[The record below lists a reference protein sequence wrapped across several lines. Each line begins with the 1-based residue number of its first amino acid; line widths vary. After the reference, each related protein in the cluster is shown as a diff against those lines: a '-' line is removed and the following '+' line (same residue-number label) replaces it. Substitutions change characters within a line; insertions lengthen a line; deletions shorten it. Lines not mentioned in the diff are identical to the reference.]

1 MKTLNDDTIKQLGN
15 GIIDKIRRKYNA
27 YFGGSYDTAT
37 GGVEFGNIFYNR
49 IGKFAVHVGDC
60 IIVNHQDITE
70 PVYYADTFN
79 INFDTNTP
87 YTVFIVLDANVAEDG
102 SIYIDALDKAGNK
115 VSIDSANGST
125 FFIKLKEPIIP
136 ITWNHTIWK
145 SDNRIKSLV
154 LDSNFLKFKEGDK
167 IKFDSAD
174 NEAFFNATTVEIKKF
189 VVSDNPSPTNF
200 SFEIVLAKDFGYSEE
215 VQITCNGSLSRSLSG
230 KISYTENQR
239 KITTNCPTYILGTMN
254 DSDINDC
261 TSIVLPK
268 GNITIDAQ
276 LYSEYLP
283 KVGDVVCAYNSPTLT
298 DYGLYVANIV
308 YIQTMDTAT
317 PYAILSVAGVT
328 SSKFY
333 LVNNAFV
340 TVVNTGGSGAGN
352 VSN

>member
-70 PVYYADTFN
+70 PIYYTGTFN

-87 YTVFIVLDANVAEDG
+87 YTVFTVLDANVEADG

-115 VSIDSANGST
+115 VSINSANGST
-125 FFIKLKEPIIP
+125 FFIRLKEPIIP
-136 ITWNHTIWK
+136 ITWDHTTWK
-145 SDNRIKSLV
+145 SNNRIQSLV

-167 IKFDSAD
+167 IKFGSAED
-174 NEAFFNATTVEIKKF
+174 ETFFNNTTVEIKEITISKYTDSTHF
-189 VVSDNPSPTNF
+189 SAIFTLSNDFKNSEVVDMRCSV
-200 SFEIVLAKDFGYSEE
+200 VL
-215 VQITCNGSLSRSLSG
+215 NGNT
-230 KISYTENQR
+230 YTEKQR
-239 KITTNCPTYILGTMN
+239 RITTNCPTYILGTMN
-254 DSDINDC
+254 DSDVNNC

-268 GNITIDAQ
+268 GNITIDAG
-276 LYSEYLP
+276 LYKEYLP

-298 DYGLYVANIV
+298 DYGLYLASIE
-308 YIQTMDTAT
+308 YIQTMDTPT
-317 PYAILSVAGVT
+317 PYAILGVAGMT
-328 SSKFY
+328 FTKY
-333 LVNNAFV
+333 YIVNNAFV

>member
-27 YFGGSYDTAT
+27 YFGGSYNTAT
-37 GGVEFGNIFYNR
+37 GEVEFGNALYNR

-70 PVYYADTFN
+70 PVYYTGTFN
-79 INFDTNTP
+79 INFNTNTP
-87 YTVFIVLDANVAEDG
+87 YTVFTVLDANIDSNG

-115 VSIDSANGST
+115 VSINSINGDT

-145 SDNRIKSLV
+145 SNNRIQSLV

-167 IKFDSAD
+167 IKFGAAD

-189 VVSDNPSPTNF
+189 VVSDNPSIINF

-215 VQITCNGSLSRSLSG
+215 VQITCNGSLAKSLSG

-239 KITTNCPTYILGTMN
+239 KISTNCPTYILGTMN
-254 DSDINDC
+254 DNDITDC
-261 TSIVLPK
+261 TSIILPK
-268 GNITIDAQ
+268 GEITIDAQ
-276 LYSEYLP
+276 LHSEYLP
-283 KVGDVVCAYNSPTLT
+283 KVGDVVCAKNSPTIT
-298 DYGLYVANIV
+298 DYGLYAATIE
-308 YIQTMDTAT
+308 YIQTMDTSA
-317 PYAILSVAGVT
+317 PYAILGVAGVT
-328 SSKFY
+328 FSKYY
-333 LVNNAFV
+333 LTNSAFV
-340 TVVNTGGSGAGN
+340 TTLNTGGSGAGN
-352 VSN
+352 VNN

>member
-27 YFGGSYDTAT
+27 YFGGSYNTAT
-37 GGVEFGNIFYNR
+37 GEVEFGNALYNR
-49 IGKFAVHVGDC
+49 ISKFAVHVGDC

-70 PVYYADTFN
+70 PVYYDGTFT

-87 YTVFIVLDANVAEDG
+87 YTVFTVLDANIDSNG

-136 ITWNHTIWK
+136 ITWNHTTWK
-145 SDNRIKSLV
+145 SNNRIQSLV

-167 IKFDSAD
+167 IKFGAAD
-174 NEAFFNATTVEIKKF
+174 NETFFNNTTVEIK
-189 VVSDNPSPTNF
+189 
-200 SFEIVLAKDFGYSEE
+200 EIVISNKTDNTHFSAIFILSHDFKNSE
-215 VQITCNGSLSRSLSG
+215 VVDMRCSVVLNGNT
-230 KISYTENQR
+230 YTEKQR
-239 KITTNCPTYILGTMN
+239 RITTNCPTYILGTMN

-261 TSIVLPK
+261 TSIILPK

-283 KVGDVVCAYNSPTLT
+283 KVGDIVCAKNSPTIT
-298 DYGLYVANIV
+298 DYGLYAATIE
-308 YIQTMDTAT
+308 YIQTMDTPT
-317 PYAILSVAGVT
+317 PYAILGVAGIT
-328 SSKFY
+328 FTKYY
-333 LVNNAFV
+333 LANNAFINKD
-340 TVVNTGGSGAGN
+340 NTHVGGGN
-352 VSN
+352 N

>member
-15 GIIDKIRRKYNA
+15 GIIDKIRKKYNA

-37 GGVEFGNIFYNR
+37 GGVEFGNALYNR

-60 IIVNHQDITE
+60 IIVNHQEITE
-70 PVYYADTFN
+70 PVYYTGTFT

-87 YTVFIVLDANVAEDG
+87 YTVFTVLDANVEVDG

-136 ITWNHTIWK
+136 ITWNHTTWK
-145 SDNRIKSLV
+145 SNNRIQSLV

-167 IKFDSAD
+167 IKFGSAND
-174 NEAFFNATTVEIKKF
+174 ETFFNNTTVEIK
-189 VVSDNPSPTNF
+189 
-200 SFEIVLAKDFGYSEE
+200 EIVISNKTDNTHFSAIFTLSNDFKNSE
-215 VQITCNGSLSRSLSG
+215 VVDMRCSVVLNGNT
-230 KISYTENQR
+230 YTEKQR
-239 KITTNCPTYILGTMN
+239 RITTNCPTYILGTMN

-261 TSIVLPK
+261 NSIVLPK
-268 GNITIDAQ
+268 GNITIDAS
-276 LYSEYLP
+276 LYKEYFP

-298 DYGLYVANIV
+298 DYGLYAANIV
-308 YIQTMDTAT
+308 YIQTIDTAT

-333 LVNNAFV
+333 ITNKAFV
-340 TVVNTGGSGAGN
+340 TTVNTGGSGS
-352 VSN
+352 SNN

>member
-27 YFGGSYDTAT
+27 YFGGSYNTAIE
-37 GGVEFGNIFYNR
+37 GVEFGNALYNR

-70 PVYYADTFN
+70 PVYYAGTFN

-87 YTVFIVLDANVAEDG
+87 YTVFIVLDANVDLDG

-115 VSIDSANGST
+115 VSINSQNGST
-125 FFIKLKEPIIP
+125 FFIRLKEPIIP
-136 ITWNHTIWK
+136 ITWNHTTWK
-145 SDNRIKSLV
+145 SNNRIQSLV

-167 IKFDSAD
+167 IKFGSAD
-174 NEAFFNATTVEIKKF
+174 DETFFNKTTVEIKEITISKYTDNTHF
-189 VVSDNPSPTNF
+189 SAIFTLSNDFKNSEVVDMRCSV
-200 SFEIVLAKDFGYSEE
+200 VL
-215 VQITCNGSLSRSLSG
+215 NGNT
-230 KISYTENQR
+230 YTEKQR
-239 KITTNCPTYILGTMN
+239 RITTNCPTYILGTMK
-254 DSDINDC
+254 DSDIVDC
-261 TSIVLPK
+261 NSIVLPK

-276 LYSEYLP
+276 LYSKYLP

-298 DYGLYVANIV
+298 DYGLYAANIV

-333 LVNNAFV
+333 IANKAFV
-340 TVVNTGGSGAGN
+340 TTANTGGSGGN
-352 VSN
+352 VGN

>member
-27 YFGGSYDTAT
+27 YFGGSYNTAIE
-37 GGVEFGNIFYNR
+37 GVEFGNALYNR
-49 IGKFAVHVGDC
+49 IGKFAVHVGDY

-70 PVYYADTFN
+70 PVYYDGTFT

-87 YTVFIVLDANVAEDG
+87 YTVFTVIDANVEADG

-115 VSIDSANGST
+115 VSIDSQNGST
-125 FFIKLKEPIIP
+125 FFIGLKEPIIP
-136 ITWNHTIWK
+136 ITWNHTTWK
-145 SDNRIKSLV
+145 SNNRIQSLV

-167 IKFDSAD
+167 IKFGSAND
-174 NEAFFNATTVEIKKF
+174 ETFFNNTTVEIKEITISKYTDNTHF
-189 VVSDNPSPTNF
+189 SAIFTLSNDFKNSEVVDMRCSV
-200 SFEIVLAKDFGYSEE
+200 VL
-215 VQITCNGSLSRSLSG
+215 NGNT
-230 KISYTENQR
+230 YTEKQR
-239 KITTNCPTYILGTMN
+239 RITTNCPTYILGTMN
-254 DSDINDC
+254 DSDVANC

-268 GNITIDAQ
+268 GNITIDAG
-276 LYSEYLP
+276 LYKEYLP

-298 DYGLYVANIV
+298 DYGLYLASIE
-308 YIQTMDTAT
+308 YIQTMDTPT
-317 PYAILSVAGVT
+317 PYAILGVAGMT
-328 SSKFY
+328 FTKYY

>member
-70 PVYYADTFN
+70 PVYYTGTFN

-87 YTVFIVLDANVAEDG
+87 YTVFIVLDANIDSNG

-136 ITWNHTIWK
+136 ITWNHTTWK
-145 SDNRIKSLV
+145 SNNRIQSLV

-167 IKFDSAD
+167 IKFGSAND
-174 NEAFFNATTVEIKKF
+174 ETFFNNTTVEIK
-189 VVSDNPSPTNF
+189 
-200 SFEIVLAKDFGYSEE
+200 EIVISNKTDNTHFSAIFTLSNDFKNSE
-215 VQITCNGSLSRSLSG
+215 VVDMRCSVVLNGNT
-230 KISYTENQR
+230 YTEKQR
-239 KITTNCPTYILGTMN
+239 RITTNCPTYILGVLDNTG
-254 DSDINDC
+254 SSL
-261 TSIVLPK
+261 TSCQSIFLPK
-268 GNITIDAQ
+268 SNVLLDAMLYSNYYPKPGDIVCSITDNVQNMNYLGNITYIDFNA
-276 LYSEYLP
+276 S
-283 KVGDVVCAYNSPTLT
+283 
-298 DYGLYVANIV
+298 
-308 YIQTMDTAT
+308 T
-317 PYAILSVAGVT
+317 PYVIINIGLTTQAEFLIIGNSFIEKNSGGG
-328 SSKFY
+328 
-333 LVNNAFV
+333 
-340 TVVNTGGSGAGN
+340 NTGGG
-352 VSN
+352 VS

>member
-1 MKTLNDDTIKQLGN
+1 MKTLNDDIIKQLGN
-15 GIIDKIRRKYNA
+15 GIIDKIRGKYNA
-27 YFGGSYDTAT
+27 YFGGSYNTAT

-70 PVYYADTFN
+70 PVYYAGTFN

-167 IKFDSAD
+167 IKFGSAD
-174 NEAFFNATTVEIKKF
+174 NETFFNNTTVEIKEITISKYTDNTHF
-189 VVSDNPSPTNF
+189 SAIFTLSNDFKNSEVVDMRCSV
-200 SFEIVLAKDFGYSEE
+200 VLNRH
-215 VQITCNGSLSRSLSG
+215 T
-230 KISYTENQR
+230 YTEKQR
-239 KITTNCPTYILGTMN
+239 RITTNCPTYILGVLDNTG
-254 DSDINDC
+254 SSLTCQFIF
-261 TSIVLPK
+261 LPK
-268 GNITIDAQ
+268 SNVLLDAMLYSNYYPKPGDIVCSITDNVQDMNYLGNII
-276 LYSEYLP
+276 
-283 KVGDVVCAYNSPTLT
+283 
-298 DYGLYVANIV
+298 
-308 YIQTMDTAT
+308 YIYFNASI
-317 PYAILSVAGVT
+317 PYAI
-328 SSKFY
+328 
-333 LVNNAFV
+333 VNIGLTTQAEFLIIGNSFIEKNSMGG
-340 TVVNTGGSGAGN
+340 NTGGG
-352 VSN
+352 VS

>member
-27 YFGGSYDTAT
+27 YFGGSYNTAT
-37 GGVEFGNIFYNR
+37 GEIEFGNALYNR

-60 IIVNHQDITE
+60 IIINHQDITE
-70 PVYYADTFN
+70 PVYYAGTFN

-87 YTVFIVLDANVAEDG
+87 YTVFIVLDANVTEDG

-115 VSIDSANGST
+115 VSINSQDRRT
-125 FFIKLKEPIIP
+125 FFIGLKEAIIP
-136 ITWNHTIWK
+136 ITWNHTTWK
-145 SDNRIKSLV
+145 YNNRIQSLV
-154 LDSNFLKFKEGDK
+154 SDSNFLKFKEGDK
-167 IKFDSAD
+167 IKFGSAD
-174 NEAFFNATTVEIKKF
+174 NEAFFNNTTVEIKKF
-189 VVSDNPSPTNF
+189 VVSDKASSTNF

-215 VQITCNGSLSRSLSG
+215 VQITCNGTLVRKLG
-230 KISYTENQR
+230 GTSYTEKQR
-239 KITTNCPTYILGTMN
+239 KISTNCPTYILGTMN

-283 KVGDVVCAYNSPTLT
+283 KVGDVVCAKNSPTIT
-298 DYGLYVANIV
+298 DYGLYAATIE
-308 YIQTMDTAT
+308 YIQTMDTPT
-317 PYAILSVAGVT
+317 PYAILGVAGMT
-328 SSKFY
+328 FTKY
-333 LVNNAFV
+333 YIVNGAFV
-340 TVVNTGGSGAGN
+340 TTVNTGGSGAGN

>member
-37 GGVEFGNIFYNR
+37 GGVEFENIFYNR

-60 IIVNHQDITE
+60 IFVNHQEITE
-70 PVYYADTFN
+70 PVYYTGTFT

-87 YTVFIVLDANVAEDG
+87 YTVFTVLNVNVERDG

-115 VSIDSANGST
+115 VSIDSQNGST
-125 FFIKLKEPIIP
+125 FFIGLKEPIIP
-136 ITWNHTIWK
+136 ITWNHTTWK
-145 SDNRIKSLV
+145 SNNRIQSLV

-167 IKFDSAD
+167 IKFGSAND
-174 NEAFFNATTVEIKKF
+174 ETFFNNTTVEIKEITISKYTDNTHF
-189 VVSDNPSPTNF
+189 SAIFTLSNDFKNSEVVDMRCSV
-200 SFEIVLAKDFGYSEE
+200 VL
-215 VQITCNGSLSRSLSG
+215 NGNT
-230 KISYTENQR
+230 YTEKQR
-239 KITTNCPTYILGTMN
+239 RITTNCPTYILGTMK
-254 DSDINDC
+254 DSDIVDC
-261 TSIVLPK
+261 NSIVLPK
-268 GNITIDAQ
+268 GNITIDAG
-276 LYSEYLP
+276 LYKEYLP

-298 DYGLYVANIV
+298 DYGLYAANIV
-308 YIQTMDTAT
+308 YIQGMDTAM

-340 TVVNTGGSGAGN
+340 TVVNTGGSAGN